1 MQMPQKPPIVH
12 TVQVQVTGIGCGLS
26 FYKNAV
32 FFGVCGKL
40 CYVLILV
47 DSIEPANDTLVPG
60 GW

>member
-32 FFGVCGKL
+32 FFAVCGKL
-40 CYVLILV
+40 HYILILV
-47 DSIEPANDTLVPG
+47 TS
-60 GW
+60 